1 MQEGACVEAFILEYC
16 RKIVTYPQVVEVRS
30 TLLEEHL
37 KEITIYA
44 NPMDMGRIIGKEG
57 KVVSALKTFIS
68 GMKAKNGL
76 SYKLVVLATENPY
89 VL

>member
-30 TLLEEHL
+30 KLLEEHL